1 MTQPTDEARR
11 AATLCFAWAQQHV
24 GCNAVTPDEL
34 GEIALLIDQATG
46 LPALKVER
54 DRLQL
59 VASNA
64 HEHTAILRERVTDL
78 ELALRAVMAHGVTHA
93 IGCSHHDATCSCH
106 KALARQA
113 LSNTK
118 EP

>member
-1 MTQPTDEARR
+1 MTQPTTGEAHTC
-11 AATLCFAWAQQHV
+11 AANITTLIFNDYGYDFRVETSRQIEWLV
-24 GCNAVTPDEL
+24 DR
-34 GEIALLIDQATG
+34 DTG
-46 LPALKVER
+46 LPALKEER

-64 HEHTAILRERVTDL
+64 HEHTAILRERVMDL

-93 IGCSHHDATCSCH
+93 VDCSHHDATCSCH

-118 EP
+118 EV